1 MCDHFWDDQD
11 ASVVC
16 RMLGY
21 SPYGRNL
28 SKCLI
33 THNLYIFHDIGASAL
48 TDSFTEGNWYIHIKD
63 LNCTG
68 NESSIW
74 DCPMNELTDYSC
86 YHYDDASVI
95 CQCMYNS
102 LAHH

>member
-1 MCDHFWDDQD
+1 MRGIAADTRECMQVL
-11 ASVVC
+11 ASIAAC
-16 RMLGY
+16 IL
-21 SPYGRNL
+21 NL
-28 SKCLI
+28 WLHG
-33 THNLYIFHDIGASAL
+33 TVFHDIGASAL
-48 TDSFTEGNWYIHIKD
+48 TNSFTEGNWYIHIND

-102 LAHH
+102 LPHH